1 MPSRNS
7 PARPPAIRWPQ
18 AYADGEVVDIDPIG
32 RATPFCSGLLKYR
45 RDRALDAHA
54 AWPDNKRS
62 KLLFA
67 NARSELNG
75 VKRPVL
81 TDKAVYRFD
90 VPCRLER
97 KR

>member
-1 MPSRNS
+1 MR
-7 PARPPAIRWPQ
+7 I
-18 AYADGEVVDIDPIG
+18 GEVVDIDPIG

-54 AWPDNKRS
+54 SRPDNKQVEA
-62 KLLFA
+62 LFT
-67 NARSELNG
+67 NARPELDG

-90 VPCRLER
+90 VRCRLER